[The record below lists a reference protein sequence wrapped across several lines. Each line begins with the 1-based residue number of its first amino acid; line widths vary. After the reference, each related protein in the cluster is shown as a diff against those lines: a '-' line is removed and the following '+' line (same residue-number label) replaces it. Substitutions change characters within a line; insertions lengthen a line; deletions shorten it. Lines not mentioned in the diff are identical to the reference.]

1 MTTYCNWKAVH
12 RAMDASPSLPLPAST
27 RSKQQVAAD
36 PDGLGYNRDRK
47 PRAHNALM
55 VLVAIARYFSLET
68 GRTHRSTAQISE
80 ETHLSITAVK
90 RAVADL
96 VKSRHL
102 IRKTG
107 EDGASNEYAFGS
119 AVPELE
125 PIRKNKSGR
134 KYTEAT
140 DAVVQNLLDVAFHK
154 IWDEDGD
161 LIVHDGGHKYTDL
174 IWIDP
179 HADIDPTDNVAMTKR
194 LGRML
199 YILAGSERVE
209 TGEWE
214 RAIDILGGLVVGGAA
229 PLVEHA
235 LIHAL
240 NNKPIGELIA
250 SQMVEWGP
258 IAAFWTYLNGVQLM
272 YEQGYGIGGG
282 DDNEDDSPI
291 VVSESMERLREAGL
305 IAFEDGLLAELKA
318 LESEPEWMQR
328 LRGLGLESFPVELL
342 EELKAIGSMPD
353 SPRVVSE
360 SMQRLRELGL
370 VSFSDKVLA
379 ELKASESA
387 PDPSGEQDHGSE

>member
-1 MTTYCNWKAVH
+1 V
-12 RAMDASPSLPLPAST
+12 
-27 RSKQQVAAD
+27 
-36 PDGLGYNRDRK
+36 
-47 PRAHNALM
+47 
-55 VLVAIARYFSLET
+55 
-68 GRTHRSTAQISE
+68 
-80 ETHLSITAVK
+80 
-90 RAVADL
+90 
-96 VKSRHL
+96 
-102 IRKTG
+102 
-107 EDGASNEYAFGS
+107 
-119 AVPELE
+119 
-125 PIRKNKSGR
+125 
-134 KYTEAT
+134 
-140 DAVVQNLLDVAFHK
+140 
-154 IWDEDGD
+154 
-161 LIVHDGGHKYTDL
+161 
-174 IWIDP
+174 
-179 HADIDPTDNVAMTKR
+179 
-194 LGRML
+194 
-199 YILAGSERVE
+199 
-209 TGEWE
+209 
-214 RAIDILGGLVVGGAA
+214 
-229 PLVEHA
+229 
-235 LIHAL
+235 
-240 NNKPIGELIA
+240 
-250 SQMVEWGP
+250 GP